1 MQEGRRESR
10 AERPVAAVQLRG
22 AGVKRRPV
30 RHSTIP
36 RSLPPRTPRRQ
47 APPRRKKVGRI
58 PSRRRAA
65 RILKTSEASL
75 LDVID
80 SLLNKGVVLNADV
93 ILALANV
100 DLVYLRL
107 SALLVAADRLKIG

>member
-1 MQEGRRESR
+1 
-10 AERPVAAVQLRG
+10 VT
-22 AGVKRRPV
+22 RRPV
-30 RHSTIP
+30 RHSTVP
-36 RSLPPRTPRRQ
+36 RTSPPPSPRRPRPPSRAAVAKLPPARP
-47 APPRRKKVGRI
+47 ANRK
-58 PSRRRAA
+58 AH
-65 RILKTSEASL
+65 ILETSDASL

-107 SALLVAADRLKIG
+107 SALLVAADRLRQR

>member
-1 MQEGRRESR
+1 
-10 AERPVAAVQLRG
+10 VT
-22 AGVKRRPV
+22 RRPV

-36 RSLPPRTPRRQ
+36 RTPPPPSPRRPSPPRGAPKARVPARRQ
-47 APPRRKKVGRI
+47 K
-58 PSRRRAA
+58 A
-65 RILKTSEASL
+65 RIETSDASL

-107 SALLVAADRLKIG
+107 SALLVAADRLKEQ

>member
-1 MQEGRRESR
+1 VTVRRARHTTVPR
-10 AERPVAAVQLRG
+10 AHPPRTEPRPALP
-22 AGVKRRPV
+22 KRRP
-30 RHSTIP
+30 IP
-36 RSLPPRTPRRQ
+36 RPDHKRP
-47 APPRRKKVGRI
+47 
-58 PSRRRAA
+58 AA
-65 RILKTSEASL
+65 RIIDQSETSL

-107 SALLVAADRLKIG
+107 SALLVAADRVLER

>member
-1 MQEGRRESR
+1 MAR
-10 AERPVAAVQLRG
+10 V
-22 AGVKRRPV
+22 
-30 RHSTIP
+30 
-36 RSLPPRTPRRQ
+36 
-47 APPRRKKVGRI
+47 
-58 PSRRRAA
+58 PSRRKAA
-65 RILKTSEASL
+65 RIIETSDASL

-107 SALLVAADRLKIG
+107 SALLVAADRLKKE